1 MKCCAN
7 CIGDKGLRKNIFPT
21 LATETRQCE
30 YCLSENVLVLDP
42 PQLADIFGPL
52 INIYEESDDGKL
64 LVDLLRE
71 DWGMFDHPRMDE
83 HRAKNLL
90 ADILDDGQIVRR
102 TFLPLAIYQTDTL
115 DKWEK
120 LREELMFGNRFFPA
134 SEINRDRLVDL
145 LAYLKLDPDEIPTR
159 WHRARLQGQ
168 EAIFP
173 IERMGAPPKRFASHG
188 RANPAGIP
196 YLYMASNERTAISE
210 TRPHTGELA
219 CVADFTIPD
228 DLSIADLRNPR
239 RSVSPFVIGD
249 EAQIGLMRG
258 DIDFLARLGEELTRP
273 VLPQSAAIDYVPSQ
287 YLCELIKKAGYDGV
301 MYRSSV
307 GDGMNLA
314 LFNPD
319 RANPGTVV
327 QRLVTSVQVEIGNA

>member
-7 CIGDKGLRKNIFPT
+7 CIGDKGLRKNIFPA
-21 LATETRQCE
+21 LSIETRRCD

-52 INIYEESDDGKL
+52 INIYEEVDGGKL

-71 DWGMFDHPRMDE
+71 DWGMFDHSRMDE
-83 HRAKNLL
+83 HRAKSLL

-102 TFLPLAIYQTDTL
+102 TFSPLTIYKTDTL
-115 DKWEK
+115 EKWEN

-134 SEINRDRLVDL
+134 SEINRERLVAL
-145 LAYLKLDPDEIPTR
+145 LAYLKLDPDEIQTV

-168 EAIFP
+168 DGPFP
-173 IERMGAPPKRFASHG
+173 IEKMGAPPKQIASHG

-196 YLYMASNERTAISE
+196 YLYMASTELTAISE
-210 TRPHTGELA
+210 TRPHTGEMA
-219 CVADFTIPD
+219 CVADFTISNG
-228 DLSIADLRNPR
+228 LSIVDLRNPR
-239 RSVSPFVIGD
+239 RSVSPFVLGD
-249 EAQIGLMRG
+249 ESQIGLMRG
-258 DIDFLARLGEELTRP
+258 DIDFLARLGDELTRP

-301 MYRSSV
+301 IYRSSV
-307 GDGMNLA
+307 GEGMNLA

-319 RANPGTVV
+319 RATPGRVV
-327 QRLVTSVQVEIGNA
+327 QRRVTSVQVQIASA

>member
-1 MKCCAN
+1 M
-7 CIGDKGLRKNIFPT
+7 RKNIFPT
-21 LATETRQCE
+21 LANETGACE
-30 YCLSENVLVLDP
+30 YCLSENVLLLDP

-52 INIYEESDDGKL
+52 INIYEESEDGKL
-64 LVDLLRE
+64 LVEWLRE
-71 DWGMFDHPRMDE
+71 DWGMFDHPRMDD
-83 HRAKNLL
+83 HHARSLL

-102 TFLPLAIYQTDTL
+102 TFAPLATYQTDTL

-134 SEINRDRLVDL
+134 SEINRERLVDL
-145 LAYLKLDPDEIPTR
+145 LAYLKLEPDEIPET

-168 EAIFP
+168 DGAFP
-173 IERMGAPPKRFASHG
+173 IDKMGAPPKRIASHG

-196 YLYMASNERTAISE
+196 YLYLASNEGTAISE

-219 CVADFTIPD
+219 CVADFTIPN

-301 MYRSSV
+301 IYRSSV
-307 GDGMNLA
+307 GDGINLA
-314 LFNPD
+314 LFSPE
-319 RANPGTVV
+319 RATPGAVI
-327 QRLVTSVQVEIGNA
+327 QRLVTRVQVETANA